1 LPHAEGEIAI
11 RGFDEE
17 VIVVVHEAES
27 VAKPVVAF
35 IDVGEN
41 PKKGLSVLV
50 VFKNGFLFVPA
61 GSDMIYGAG
70 IFYAKGAG
78 HEENLA
84 DVWIKVKQYR
94 PDPKMFT
101 AEDNEKARRET
112 FVSRHKIAFFA

>member
-41 PKKGLSVLV
+41 PKKRLSVLV

-61 GSDMIYGAG
+61 GSDVIYGAG
-70 IFYAKGAG
+70 IFYAEGAG

-84 DVWIKVKQYR
+84 DVWIKDKQYR
-94 PDPKMFT
+94 PDPEMF
-101 AEDNEKARRET
+101 
-112 FVSRHKIAFFA
+112 